1 MQLTQFT
8 DYALRALI
16 YIGVR
21 QQSCTINEI
30 SQSYAISR
38 NHLIKI
44 IQQLAKMG
52 IIKTTRGK
60 NGGIQMAIAPHEI
73 NLKHLILQLEPNFD
87 LVPCFNQ
94 NKEPCRIA
102 SACKLQTI
110 LYEAQ
115 KAFLTVLEKFTLA
128 EIMHNQAALQ
138 QLLNINQ

>member
-8 DYALRALI
+8 DYSLRALI

-21 QQSCTINEI
+21 QQICTINEI
-30 SQSYAISR
+30 STAYSISR

-44 IQQLAKMG
+44 VHHLSKMG
-52 IIKTTRGK
+52 IVKTTRGK
-60 NGGIQMAIAPHEI
+60 NGGIKMAIAPDKI
-73 NLKHLILQLEPNFD
+73 NLKQLILKLEPNFD
-87 LVPCFNQ
+87 LVPCFNS

-128 EIMHNQAALQ
+128 DIMHNQAALQ
-138 QLLNINQ
+138 QLLHLN